1 MIPNLTSIITML
13 ILGTPILILIMLLP
27 GLVELKKPK
36 DAGPRMIM
44 DNVSEVPIHIM
55 RVIPL
60 ANIEEEQN
68 FDSAL
73 IQALAKI
80 IGVLPSLEVECYFS
94 S

>member
-1 MIPNLTSIITML
+1 MIPNLTSILTVLM
-13 ILGTPILILIMLLP
+13 LGTPILILIMLLP
-27 GLVELKKPK
+27 VLIELKKPK

-44 DNVSEVPIHIM
+44 GNISEVPIQMM

-60 ANIEEEQN
+60 ANIEESQN

-80 IGVLPSLEVECYFS
+80 IGALPSLEV
-94 S
+94 

>member
-1 MIPNLTSIITML
+1 MIPNLTSILTVL

-27 GLVELKKPK
+27 VLIELKKPK

-44 DNVSEVPIHIM
+44 GNISEVPIQMM

-60 ANIEEEQN
+60 ANIEGEQN

-80 IGVLPSLEVECYFS
+80 IGALPSLEV
-94 S
+94 

>member
-1 MIPNLTSIITML
+1 MISNLTSIITML

-27 GLVELKKPK
+27 VLVEIKKPK

-44 DNVSEVPIHIM
+44 DNISEVPIQIM

-60 ANIEEEQN
+60 ANIEGEQN

-80 IGVLPSLEVECYFS
+80 IGVLPSLEV
-94 S
+94 